1 MRKTILWVV
10 VLLVGI
16 AASTAIGL
24 SVLGQA
30 ARHEPDFYREALK
43 VRPHV
48 AHDASQQLEKSVL
61 QLQQTSSQPGRWQ
74 AVFADEQINGWLA
87 EELPRKLPQL
97 LPPGVADPRV
107 VVETDTIRCACRYRS
122 RALNFVVSFALN
134 VELTE
139 QSNTLAVRVSEVRA
153 GALPVR
159 LHRYLPNIERAAA
172 RSGIEFRWQETEK
185 SDPVA
190 LITIPH
196 QHEDY
201 VHREIYVES
210 IELQSGHV
218 RLAGRTE
225 RQLGPSDQRVVS
237 HPVFEFTAEANDPVA
252 RFRSELGLGV
262 AIDLQDS
269 T

>member
-1 MRKTILWVV
+1 MRRTILWAA
-10 VLLVGI
+10 VLLAGI
-16 AASTAIGL
+16 TASTAIGL

-30 ARHEPDFYREALK
+30 ARHEPAFYREALR

-74 AVFADEQINGWLA
+74 AVFADEEINGWLA

-97 LPPGVADPRV
+97 LPPGVVDPRV
-107 VVETDTIRCACRYRS
+107 VVEADTIRCACRYHS
-122 RALNFVVSFALN
+122 RALNFVISFALN
-134 VELTE
+134 VELTD
-139 QSNTLAVRVSEVRA
+139 QSNTLAVRVSDVRA

-159 LHRYLPNIERAAA
+159 LQRYLPNIARAAA
-172 RSGIEFRWQETEK
+172 RSGIACRWQETER

-201 VHREIYVES
+201 AHREIYVES
-210 IELQSGHV
+210 IELQPGQV

-225 RQLGPSDQRVVS
+225 RQLSPSDQRVVS
-237 HPVFEFTAEANDPVA
+237 LPVFEFATEPNDPTA
-252 RFRSELGLGV
+252 CFRSELGLV
-262 AIDLQDS
+262 TALDLQDS